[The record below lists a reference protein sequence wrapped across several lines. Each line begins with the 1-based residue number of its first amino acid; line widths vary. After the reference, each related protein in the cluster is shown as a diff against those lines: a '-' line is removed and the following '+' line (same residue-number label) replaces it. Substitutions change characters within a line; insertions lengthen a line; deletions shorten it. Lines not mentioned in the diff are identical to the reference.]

1 MIIMK
6 QNSTPTSNFDNTFIE
21 TFEVNKAN
29 LTEEEYKLLQ
39 SLAMKSRSNFKQ
51 DIPKVLYPLHGYN
64 PFNTT
69 FFTVPMQKRYDNG
82 SIPITH
88 QYYTANIL
96 HNSDSDAKE
105 AFDKQ
110 YIIGKLNYLSRNSAE
125 PYNPWDGQHK
135 HFFIAYKPE
144 DNSLTVSSTTGLK
157 AGVPYFAS
165 LEAANEAI
173 LIVGADRLKEVLN
186 SKF

>member
-1 MIIMK
+1 MK
-6 QNSTPTSNFDNTFIE
+6 QNSTPTSDFANTTIE
-21 TFEVNKAN
+21 TFEINKAN
-29 LTEEEYKLLQ
+29 LTDEEYKLLQ

-51 DIPKVLYPLHGYN
+51 DIPKVLSPLHGYN
-64 PFNTT
+64 PFDRV
-69 FFTVPMQKRYDNG
+69 FLTVPMQRKGEGDNT
-82 SIPITH
+82 PITH
-88 QYYTANIL
+88 KYYTASIL
-96 HNSDSDAKE
+96 HNSESDAIE
-105 AFDKQ
+105 AFNKQ
-110 YIIGKLNYLSRNSAE
+110 YVLGKLNYLSRNSAE
-125 PYNPWDGQHK
+125 PYNPWDGQHR

-144 DNSLTVSSTTGLK
+144 DDSLIVSSTTGLK

>member
-1 MIIMK
+1 MITMK
-6 QNSTPTSNFDNTFIE
+6 QNSTPSSDLTNTSIE
-21 TFEVNKAN
+21 TLEINKSN
-29 LTEEEYKLLQ
+29 LTEEEYNLLQ
-39 SLAMKSRSNFKQ
+39 SLATKSRSNFKQ
-51 DIPKVLYPLHGYN
+51 DTPKVLAPLYGYD
-64 PFNTT
+64 PFDRT
-69 FFTVPMQKRYDNG
+69 FFTVPMQRRSKNG
-82 SIPITH
+82 DTPITEI
-88 QYYTANIL
+88 YYKASIL
-96 HNSDSDAKE
+96 HNSESDAQA

-110 YIIGKLNYLSRNSAE
+110 YVIGKLSCLSRNSAE

-144 DNSLTVSSTTGLK
+144 DDSLVVSSTTGLK

-173 LIVGADRLKEVLN
+173 LIVGAAQLKEVLN

>member
-1 MIIMK
+1 MK
-6 QNSTPTSNFDNTFIE
+6 QNSTPTSNSVNTSIE

-51 DIPKVLYPLHGYN
+51 DIPKVLVPLYGYD
-64 PFNTT
+64 PFNTM
-69 FFTVPMQKRYDNG
+69 FFKMPMQQSCKGG

-88 QYYTANIL
+88 QYYKANIL
-96 HNSDSDAKE
+96 HNSESDARE
-105 AFDKQ
+105 AFDKR
-110 YIIGKLNYLSRNSAE
+110 YVMGKLNYLSRNSAE

-144 DNSLTVSSTTGLK
+144 DDSLIVSSTTSLK
-157 AGVPYFAS
+157 TGVPYFAS

-173 LIVGADRLKEVLN
+173 LIVGASQLKEVLN

>member
-1 MIIMK
+1 MK
-6 QNSTPTSNFDNTFIE
+6 QNSTPTSDFANTPIE

-51 DIPKVLYPLHGYN
+51 DIPNALTILHGYN

-69 FFTVPMQKRYDNG
+69 FFKAPMPTRCNG
-82 SIPITH
+82 GGIPITQ
-88 QYYTANIL
+88 QYYKASLL
-96 HNSDSDAKE
+96 HNSESDARE

-110 YIIGKLNYLSRNSAE
+110 YVMGKLNYLSRNSAE
-125 PYNPWDGQHK
+125 PYNPWDGKHK
-135 HFFIAYKPE
+135 HFFIAYSPE
-144 DNSLTVSSTTGLK
+144 EDSLIVSCTTKLRT
-157 AGVPYFAS
+157 GVPYFAS

-173 LIVGADRLKEVLN
+173 LIVGANQIKEVLN

>member
-1 MIIMK
+1 MK
-6 QNSTPTSNFDNTFIE
+6 QNSTPTSDFANTSIE

-51 DIPKVLYPLHGYN
+51 DTPKVLTPLHGYD

-69 FFTVPMQKRYDNG
+69 FFTVSMQRGGKG
-82 SIPITH
+82 GGIPITH
-88 QYYTANIL
+88 QYYKASIL
-96 HNSDSDAKE
+96 HNSESDARE

-110 YIIGKLNYLSRNSAE
+110 YVMGKLNYLSRNSAE

-144 DNSLTVSSTTGLK
+144 DDSLIVSSTTALK
-157 AGVPYFAS
+157 TGVPYFAS

-173 LIVGADRLKEVLN
+173 LIVGATQLKEVLN